1 MHWQAPQFSLNKALA
16 ACAQGLLQRAVAL
29 QPSVGLWRAEMSPI
43 LGLERCIQAQ
53 GFAFS
58 LHISCVLGLSV
69 ALHLADQTR

>member
-1 MHWQAPQFSLNKALA
+1 
-16 ACAQGLLQRAVAL
+16 
-29 QPSVGLWRAEMSPI
+29 MSPI
-43 LGLERCIQAQ
+43 LGLESCIQAQ